1 MYAVAYKQLNA
12 DGVVYLPCTSEKVAK
27 SKAKTL
33 FKKGKLNVKVVV
45 LHEDVIFV
53 PSAEECRNC

>member
-1 MYAVAYKQLNA
+1 MYAVAYKQLRTN
-12 DGVVYLPCTSEKVAK
+12 GVVYLPCATEKIAK